1 MIVHPPLEFFH
12 GSNILRLAGENQHHP
27 SENLLPYSPMNDY
40 TSSAVAFCDGG
51 CRPNPGHSACAV
63 VLYVDG
69 SGYTDARYLSDHG
82 TVNTAEYEGLLMAMS
97 MALRLGVKHLRI
109 RMDSR
114 LVVEQVLGSWKVK
127 EPSLVPYVARA
138 RDLAQRF
145 DGVEIKH
152 VPREENVVA
161 DALVTALLDDH
172 TGVARQGGSR
182 RTLVT
187 A

>member
-1 MIVHPPLEFFH
+1 MSHPRESSRHSRKNVL
-12 GSNILRLAGENQHHP
+12 P
-27 SENLLPYSPMNDY
+27 SDLMNDY
-40 TSSAVAFCDGG
+40 TSSAVAFCDGA
-51 CRPNPGHSACAV
+51 CRPNPGAYGCAV

-69 SGYTDARYLSDHG
+69 AGYTDARYLGDHG
-82 TVNTAEYEGLLMAMS
+82 TVNAAEYEGLIMAMS

-109 RMDSR
+109 RSDSR
-114 LVVEQVLGSWKVK
+114 LVVEQVLGAWKVK
-127 EPSLVPYVARA
+127 EPSLAPYVARA
-138 RDLAQRF
+138 RELAQRF

-172 TGVARQGGSR
+172 TGSARRGGSR
-182 RTLVT
+182 RMLVT